1 MMRGEPGAKRTAQG
15 SAAWPFAFPWSRPFA
30 RALAYLSLCGV
41 QVAMAL
47 VSLLWAEG
55 WAAQSVGAWQS
66 AQLVLAVVLCMLLL
80 GNFLRVLRWR
90 PRRSKRAT
98 PEVVQE
104 RWRIAQDLHD
114 HVGSQLVGAM
124 ALLDVGDAA
133 TQPLAQALEQC
144 LLDLRLL
151 ADSMDGED
159 EALPQRL
166 ARLRHRLQPV
176 LDRRGIALCWQ
187 VSLAP
192 DFPWPVGEPARQ
204 ASAIVQEAISNVLQ
218 HAGATRL
225 SVVLQPW
232 GSPGDQEW
240 RLQISDNGCGM
251 AQPTPG
257 SRAQEGMGC
266 SGMRRRA
273 AGLKAQLEFLPA
285 ASGGLCVQMTVQVPR
300 PARDGLR
307 STGAALQRGTEF
319 S

>member
-1 MMRGEPGAKRTAQG
+1 MMRGEPGAKRTARG

-66 AQLVLAVVLCMLLL
+66 AQLVLAVVLCVLLL

-166 ARLRHRLQPV
+166 ARRRHPAERGAATLGQPGRPGMAPADQRQRLRHGPAHAGQQGAGRDGLQRHAPPRRRPEGPAGVSAGSQRRPV
-176 LDRRGIALCWQ
+176 RADERAGA
-187 VSLAP
+187 
-192 DFPWPVGEPARQ
+192 PARQ
-204 ASAIVQEAISNVLQ
+204 
-218 HAGATRL
+218 G
-225 SVVLQPW
+225 
-232 GSPGDQEW
+232 
-240 RLQISDNGCGM
+240 
-251 AQPTPG
+251 
-257 SRAQEGMGC
+257 
-266 SGMRRRA
+266 RA
-273 AGLKAQLEFLPA
+273 ALHRRCAAARHGVFLSRCGQAMRLGRA
-285 ASGGLCVQMTVQVPR
+285 A
-300 PARDGLR
+300 A
-307 STGAALQRGTEF
+307 
-319 S
+319 